1 MRLQMAP
8 QEGPEG
14 TFARTGSAIITSGLF
29 GAMVGGVEAMWT
41 DAPAVKAEK
50 TM

>member
-1 MRLQMAP
+1 MAKEVP
-8 QEGPEG
+8 GAPEGPV
-14 TFARTGSAIITSGLF
+14 ARAGAGVVTSGIF